1 MAPHVPPTRRRAL
14 VVCACVTLIA
24 VMCAGVVGA
33 AVLVPAPPAVL
44 PVLVVVCIGC
54 PMAAACELPAAIAG
68 LRRSRRSSAREVRA
82 LRALRRELDA
92 LPEARHPLGL

>member
-1 MAPHVPPTRRRAL
+1 MVPHVPPSRGRAL
-14 VVCACVTLIA
+14 VTCAFVALIA
-24 VMCAGVVGA
+24 VICAGVVGA

-44 PVLVVVCIGC
+44 PLLVLVCIGC
-54 PMAAACELPAAIAG
+54 PMTAACELPAAIVA
-68 LRRSRRSSAREVRA
+68 LRRSRQPSARAARA